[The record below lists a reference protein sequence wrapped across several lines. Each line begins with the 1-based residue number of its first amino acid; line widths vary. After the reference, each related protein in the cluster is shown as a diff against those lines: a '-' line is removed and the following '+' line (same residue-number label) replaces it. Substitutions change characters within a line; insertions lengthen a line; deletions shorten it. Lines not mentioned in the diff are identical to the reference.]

1 MLERI
6 QVKLDNY
13 GFSGL
18 DSSQIGAVKSVADYY
33 QMSLT
38 PTEIL
43 GFTGL
48 AFLNVFD
55 ENFVQP
61 NAGPPEPDIF
71 RLVRNLGIHIEG
83 IHQYADGAAF
93 IKLQADAWD
102 KAKAA
107 IDSKKPVFS
116 KNIAQ
121 ENQTSVITAFDDI
134 GYYID
139 SWHTGYENGQDVI
152 PWNLLGLS
160 RCPCV
165 NCVND
170 RKVSE
175 SKEATSGLI
184 SLHWATPIP
193 ANDKMNSMKEALQFV
208 LSLNEKETYEEFGK
222 RYFVGLK
229 AFEEWINAIES
240 NRVLK
245 YDFALVIEVVS
256 EARHH
261 ANLFLTELKQIFDG
275 KSHHLFD
282 EAIST
287 YGNIATKTKVLKDKF
302 PYEQPR
308 ESFNEVNRQDVV
320 TILRDILLL
329 ERKGLSCLREICFL

>member
-1 MLERI
+1 M
-6 QVKLDNY
+6 
-13 GFSGL
+13 
-18 DSSQIGAVKSVADYY
+18 
-33 QMSLT
+33 
-38 PTEIL
+38 
-43 GFTGL
+43 
-48 AFLNVFD
+48 
-55 ENFVQP
+55 
-61 NAGPPEPDIF
+61 
-71 RLVRNLGIHIEG
+71 
-83 IHQYADGAAF
+83 
-93 IKLQADAWD
+93 
-102 KAKAA
+102 
-107 IDSKKPVFS
+107 
-116 KNIAQ
+116 
-121 ENQTSVITAFDDI
+121 
-134 GYYID
+134 
-139 SWHTGYENGQDVI
+139 
-152 PWNLLGLS
+152 GLS

-170 RKVSE
+170 RKVCE
-175 SKEATSGLI
+175 SNEATSGLI

-193 ANDKMNSMKEALQFV
+193 ANDKMNSMKETLQFV

-287 YGNIATKTKVLKDKF
+287 YGNIATKTKVLTDKF
-302 PYEQPR
+302 PYEQSR
-308 ESFNEVNRQDVV
+308 ESFDEVNRQDVV